1 MTENH
6 FADKHLVDADGVER
20 PRRLNDGP
28 FADKHLVDA
37 DRVERTGRLS
47 DGIVGT
53 STKRRVGET
62 SVGQM
67 FFDEKTWN
75 QYGARKALFPL
86 LRVPSD

>member
-1 MTENH
+1 LIENH
-6 FADKHLVDADGVER
+6 FADKHLVDADSVEC
-20 PRRLNDGP
+20 PRRLN
-28 FADKHLVDA
+28 
-37 DRVERTGRLS
+37 

-86 LRVPSD
+86 PNVPSD